1 MEDHGVFSVVPR
13 LPAGSLLAELSVGET
28 TPSLF
33 PPLLRFGGPG
43 APPPTAAEVNTGL
56 PPVTLEK
63 TPWSLPGQSAYY
75 LVLSIVISA
84 E

>member
-1 MEDHGVFSVVPR
+1 MVPR
-13 LPAGSLLAELSVGET
+13 LPAWSLLVQLRVGEG

-56 PPVTLEK
+56 PPFTLEK
-63 TPWSLPGQSAYY
+63 TP
-75 LVLSIVISA
+75 
-84 E
+84 